1 MVARKI
7 FKNISQKDIDINQK
21 EAYNKGIGSERIR
34 EKPKGEYKMKRL
46 IYAEDAMSRIE
57 AETRFYSGTYA
68 EIERAIDA
76 APTIDPES
84 LRPTAHWENED
95 DFYGDS
101 IVWFCSVC
109 KGRFILNDGTPE
121 ENDYKY
127 CPHCGA
133 KMYF

>member
-1 MVARKI
+1 MDVREKTVSEKRLIDADELKKRAEKVCFPDI
-7 FKNISQKDIDINQK
+7 PECGDFYAVGVSDIDI
-21 EAYNKGIGSERIR
+21 
-34 EKPKGEYKMKRL
+34 M
-46 IYAEDAMSRIE
+46 
-57 AETRFYSGTYA
+57 
-68 EIERAIDA
+68 
-76 APTIDPES
+76 PTIDPES
-84 LRPTAHWENED
+84 MRPTAHWENED